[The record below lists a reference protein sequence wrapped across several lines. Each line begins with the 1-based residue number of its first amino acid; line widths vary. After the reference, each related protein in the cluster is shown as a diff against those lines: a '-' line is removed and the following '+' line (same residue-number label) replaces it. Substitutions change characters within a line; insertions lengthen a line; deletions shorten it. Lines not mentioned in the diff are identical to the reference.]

1 MKSLLIPILLAA
13 FTTAA
18 FAQSASAPIDTT
30 QTTSVIVPVVGS
42 VLGMNGVV
50 WKTDVELTNDQ
61 TRELVVS
68 LILPTAPDQP
78 AMITNIS
85 PGQTVRF
92 SDIVGEAFGM
102 DRAMS
107 PLLVST
113 MGRRSVSV
121 RATVYGTRGAEVF
134 RPEPVEAERADA
146 FFPVRY
152 LPGLAFNDDF
162 RTNIGLANLGDEPA
176 TFVLA
181 LQRITGRNV
190 AVTRVTV
197 PPNTLWHIAIQFLFP
212 LITKGEDFSTLIETP
227 SRNTF
232 VYASVI
238 ENATN
243 TAKFVHPS
251 MGSPINL
258 GLTP

>member
-1 MKSLLIPILLAA
+1 MKWLVIPILLAA
-13 FTTAA
+13 SSAL
-18 FAQSASAPIDTT
+18 AQNASTPIDTT
-30 QTTSVIVPVVGS
+30 QNATVVVPVVGS
-42 VLGMNGVV
+42 VMGINGVI
-50 WKTDVELTNDQ
+50 WKTDVELTNTESRDA
-61 TRELVVS
+61 VVS

-78 AMITNIS
+78 AMITTIS

-92 SDIVGEAFGM
+92 GDIVGEAFGM

-107 PLLVST
+107 PLLIST
-113 MGRRSVSV
+113 MGRRPVSV

-134 RPEPVEAERADA
+134 RPEPISVERAEA
-146 FFPVRY
+146 YLPIRY

-176 TFVLA
+176 SFTIA
-181 LQRITGRNV
+181 LQRLTGRNV
-190 AVTRVTV
+190 AVTRLTV
-197 PPNTLWHIAIQFLFP
+197 PPNMLWHVPIQLLFP
-212 LITKGEDFSTLIETP
+212 LITEGEDFSTLIETS
-227 SRNTF
+227 SRNTY

-243 TAKFVHPS
+243 TATFIHAS

-258 GLTP
+258 GMTP

>member
-1 MKSLLIPILLAA
+1 MKLLLIPILLAA
-13 FTTAA
+13 SMPA
-18 FAQSASAPIDTT
+18 FAQNASSPVDTT
-30 QTTSVIVPVVGS
+30 QSISVIVPVVGS

-61 TRELVVS
+61 SRDATVS

-107 PLLVST
+107 PLLIST
-113 MGRRSVSV
+113 MGRRSIGV
-121 RATVYGTRGAEVF
+121 RATVYGTRGTEVF
-134 RPEPVEAERADA
+134 RPEPVEVERAEA
-146 FFPVRY
+146 FLPVRY

-162 RTNIGLANLGDEPA
+162 RTNIGIANLGDEPA

-181 LQRITGRNV
+181 LQRVMGRNV

-212 LITKGEDFSTLIETP
+212 LITKGEDFSTLIETS
-227 SRNTF
+227 SRNTY

-238 ENATN
+238 ENETN
-243 TAKFVHPS
+243 TAKFIHPS

-258 GLTP
+258 GMTP